1 VRAAFECEVIKYD
14 VIWSETEVECDTA
27 ADAWVGG
34 LSLQHAAELEAC
46 RLRLQHWLAAWRSCS
61 VVGPINQVTLRPA
74 WLILGWAS
82 VTVFG
87 PVYQLSM

>member
-1 VRAAFECEVIKYD
+1 MRAAFECEVIKYDD

-46 RLRLQHWLAAWRSCS
+46 RSKTGRTLRLQHWLAACRIA
-61 VVGPINQVTLRPA
+61 V
-74 WLILGWAS
+74 AS
-82 VTVFG
+82 FG
-87 PVYQLSM
+87 LSTKLLYVQPG